1 MQVGMQHL
9 VNGFRPISEADVGT
23 FICLLAHDG
32 RTMPSASSTVAV
44 VESQRQGDPRH
55 GGPQSL
61 KEEAPFAFTCLLY
74 TSDAADE

>member
-1 MQVGMQHL
+1 MH
-9 VNGFRPISEADVGT
+9 ISIVFGVRLAHNT
-23 FICLLAHDG
+23 SICLVARDG

-61 KEEAPFAFTCLLY
+61 KEEAPFAFTSVSSL
-74 TSDAADE
+74 